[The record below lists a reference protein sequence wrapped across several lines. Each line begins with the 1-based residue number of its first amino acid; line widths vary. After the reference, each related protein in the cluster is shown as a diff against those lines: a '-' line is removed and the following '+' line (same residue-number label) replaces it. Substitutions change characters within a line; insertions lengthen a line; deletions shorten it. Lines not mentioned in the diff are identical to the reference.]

1 MNANEDFNMDDCHD
15 ALDCVNRAAK
25 LAFENDTEL
34 ESKCEAFTGKI
45 FFKGLVKL
53 VKAKLHLTNCVR
65 LAATLA
71 PKDVSQE
78 AWHMLA
84 VKQLQEVRDILLKE
98 ENEKLAAADK
108 PFLDMIRNDLDK
120 ITSEVK
126 KGCRSFLEFVNN
138 NYVPVDRK
146 IDLTE
151 EKLKDGELRRTMI
164 RLFLPIFHPDKNID
178 EPKQIQLLRQE
189 ITKRINVFNEEMKGI
204 K

>member
-1 MNANEDFNMDDCHD
+1 MDDCHD

-53 VKAKLHLTNCVR
+53 AKAKLHLTNCVR

-84 VKQLQEVRDILLKE
+84 VK
-98 ENEKLAAADK
+98 LATVLITAVLHPAA
-108 PFLDMIRNDLDK
+108 
-120 ITSEVK
+120 
-126 KGCRSFLEFVNN
+126 
-138 NYVPVDRK
+138 
-146 IDLTE
+146 
-151 EKLKDGELRRTMI
+151 
-164 RLFLPIFHPDKNID
+164 
-178 EPKQIQLLRQE
+178 
-189 ITKRINVFNEEMKGI
+189 ITKCQHHAPCCRHDSQ
-204 K
+204 